1 VPPCLFTG
9 SFYASWTD
17 RLGVMA
23 IAIFSVI
30 KMGLLMLLNPGGSR
44 FGCGLSYYYHQPDGP
59 FWPTTHPYPAS
70 YSHQF
75 RSIFLLLLCVV
86 FILIRLRLLT
96 FARGAAV
103 LVTDGVLV
111 YMNFNR
117 SFFLRQTNLRRSIAS
132 PSPRSACFAHRG
144 WPFISGT
151 AAGIISRSYS

>member
-1 VPPCLFTG
+1 M
-9 SFYASWTD
+9 
-17 RLGVMA
+17 GVMA
-23 IAIFSVI
+23 TALFSVI
-30 KMGLLMLLNPGGSR
+30 KMGLLMLLNLVAVGSVVV
-44 FGCGLSYYYHQPDGP
+44 SYYYHQPDGP

-70 YSHQF
+70 YFHQF

-86 FILIRLRLLT
+86 FILIRLGLLT